1 MLISLDWLNEL
12 VDLKTVNFEYLIET
26 LTLGGFEV
34 ENSYELIRKNKKD
47 IILDISPTPN
57 RSDSL
62 SFKGIAKEVSSLINK
77 FSTLSKYGNE
87 VCETEKLITN
97 SILKISNLY
106 NGKKN
111 YSIFC
116 TVTVENLTT
125 FYSPNWLQQK
135 LLRVGIEPC
144 NNLLDLKHYIRLESG
159 YPFEFYDLDKIR
171 LALQSNNFKLSL
183 NFEKFL
189 ESFQVSNSLQSD
201 INSNILVLKA
211 HQEILSIAGILVNK
225 KFEYDNNT
233 KSLLVE
239 ASIFNSKQIRQISR
253 TIGVRTDRS
262 SMYEKGLNSTYLIE
276 SLCRFLYLLKSLNNK
291 ISINIHTVGT
301 FIELKPTIICLQY
314 KTIIQILGPIINNKT
329 NKFDKLSPLDVS
341 NYLTRLNFGFSY
353 DQSNLVWRVTISLQ
367 RYDDIKREIDL
378 IEEIA
383 RLHGFNNFATIL
395 PALFQIGKED
405 FSYQIRKKIT
415 SCLLSEG
422 FNEVIN
428 YSLVNSINK
437 GEISLINSLSKDYSL
452 LRSTLLPNLI
462 QLYQEN

>member
-1 MLISLDWLNEL
+1 MIIDFLKEKKHFGIDISVSDETGMVLETGGGLQKASWFFEDGAPFLVHNVDILTDLNYHDLMAFHHQNKAIATLATRNRTTSRYLLFNNKNVLSGWKNIKTEEFEL
-12 VDLKTVNFEYLIET
+12 TLKPATENTVFVANNDLKYN
-26 LTLGGFEV
+26 
-34 ENSYELIRKNKKD
+34 
-47 IILDISPTPN
+47 LD
-57 RSDSL
+57 
-62 SFKGIAKEVSSLINK
+62 
-77 FSTLSKYGNE
+77 
-87 VCETEKLITN
+87 
-97 SILKISNLY
+97 
-106 NGKKN
+106 
-111 YSIFC
+111 
-116 TVTVENLTT
+116 
-125 FYSPNWLQQK
+125 
-135 LLRVGIEPC
+135 
-144 NNLLDLKHYIRLESG
+144 
-159 YPFEFYDLDKIR
+159 
-171 LALQSNNFKLSL
+171 
-183 NFEKFL
+183 
-189 ESFQVSNSLQSD
+189 
-201 INSNILVLKA
+201 SNILVVEA
-211 HQEILSIAGILVNK
+211 NNYPLSIAGIIPNK
-225 KFEYDNNT
+225 DVSYTLET
-233 KSLLVE
+233 KSLLIE

-428 YSLVNSINK
+428 YSLVNLYNIQFLNFSESIWF
-437 GEISLINSLSKDYSL
+437 II
-452 LRSTLLPNLI
+452 
-462 QLYQEN
+462 